1 MDGNNGVVQAF
12 LTNWTHD
19 IRQKPQRADI
29 KGVFRINN
37 PTLKSRFNRYCT
49 SLPSPN
55 VSWHYH
61 GTYIKCNLLQSRTF
75 CSDTNCGICGVSMVG
90 FDKAKIGIHP
100 KSVCHYGKA
109 FYLSPNPSEG
119 HSYTVG
125 FSDMRAL
132 LYCQV
137 ALGNPYCIAT
147 YTGCESP
154 PPGYNS
160 VLVHDHYKGLPDQ
173 VAIYGVSEA
182 ILPRYI
188 IVYQKDGVDSL
199 W

>member
-1 MDGNNGVVQAF
+1 MDGNNRVVQAF
-12 LTNWTHD
+12 LSNWTD
-19 IRQKPQRADI
+19 SIQQKPQRTDI

-37 PTLKSRFNRYCT
+37 PTLKSRFDRYCA
-49 SLPSPN
+49 SLSSPN

-61 GTYIKCNLLQSRTF
+61 GTCIKCNLIQSRTF
-75 CSDTNCGICGVSMVG
+75 CSDTDCGICGISMVG
-90 FDKAKIGIHP
+90 FDKAKIGTH
-100 KSVCHYGKA
+100 VRCHCRFGDA
-109 FYLSPNPSEG
+109 FYLTPNPSKG
-119 HSYTVG
+119 HWFTFG

-137 ALGNPYCIAT
+137 AHGKPYCIT
-147 YTGCESP
+147 SSTNCESP

-160 VLVHDHYKGLPDQ
+160 VLVQDDPE

-188 IVYQKDGVDSL
+188 IVYQKNGVHRIC
-199 W
+199 